1 MKKVLLLLALLLGS
15 LYFLPPPA
23 SAETFT
29 CLACHGAMKGK
40 IRTDKGLIIDVHLDE
55 ARFSKSVHS
64 GIGCTTCHKTFRD
77 NPHEPPKAE
86 VPGNLAELASRVS
99 PKAKVDP
106 VAYAACSECHGDIY
120 KRVSESVHGRNVMEK
135 KQPDG
140 ALCADCHG
148 SPHYIMTGKSRE
160 SMANRWNVV
169 KGCGECH
176 DKEEIAK
183 KYNLG
188 THIVEKY
195 NESFHGK
202 KYKLG
207 HPGAPTCVDCH
218 GAHDIKKWDDPA
230 SPVSWEKR
238 TVTCGKCHPGA
249 NKKFVASITHK
260 PTGKHNPIPF
270 YAEKGLIVLTAGTI
284 AFVIFHVFLEAF
296 ADIRDRVFRRKRKEE
311 PHD

>member
-15 LYFLPPPA
+15 LYFLSPPA

-29 CLACHGAMKGK
+29 CLACHSTMKGK
-40 IRTDKGLIIDVHLDE
+40 IRTDKGVLIDVQIDE
-55 ARFSKSVHS
+55 ARFSQSVHG
-64 GIGCTTCHKTFRD
+64 GIGCTTCHKTFKD
-77 NPHEPPKAE
+77 NPHEPPKGD
-86 VPGNLAELASRVS
+86 VSKSLSELAGLVS

-120 KRVSESVHGRNVMEK
+120 KRVSESVHGKNVMEK

-140 ALCADCHG
+140 ALCIDCHG
-148 SPHYIMTGKSRE
+148 SPHYIMPSE
-160 SMANRWNVV
+160 SKDSSVNKWNIV
-169 KGCGECH
+169 KTCGECH

-195 NESFHGK
+195 EESFHGK

-207 HPGAPTCVDCH
+207 LPGAPTCVDCH
-218 GAHDIKKWDDPA
+218 DAHDIKKWDDPA

-238 TVTCGKCHPGA
+238 IVTCGKCHPGA
-249 NKKFVASITHK
+249 NKKFVAAITHK
-260 PTGKHNPIPF
+260 PVGKHNPIPF
-270 YAEKGLIVLTAGTI
+270 YAEKGLIILTAGTI

-296 ADIRDRVFRRKRKEE
+296 ADIRDRVFRKRKEE